1 MLVETELELY
11 LEIVLVLNAK
21 TLLQSPLLAN
31 TPLRRLWDLLRF
43 TKDLRHSLSQPCQWL
58 IKPFR
63 LSLEDACGDM

>member
-31 TPLRRLWDLLRF
+31 TPLRRLWDLL
-43 TKDLRHSLSQPCQWL
+43 HSSGSLKIYVTL
-58 IKPFR
+58 FR
-63 LSLEDACGDM
+63 SLVSGS